1 MKIFFLFFIFSTN
14 LFSKLT
20 FEELDLIRSYSD
32 ADAKSIIQNGTSFCN
47 NYFKKNFSSSE
58 LNYQN
63 SFTCKFSKK
72 RNRFYIYM
80 LAVDKRDTISLKEF
94 CSDVLFSWP
103 DIYEHVDKKNLKFQK
118 KDYLSGFYIENFF
131 YDKVIDFSNN
141 YEDNQRIIS
150 NEINNFIL
158 KNRDNFSNNNKENNL
173 LIKNEIKKINKIYKK
188 IISGTITD
196 LDILI
201 NKILTDIVRYKIFV
215 NDIVNFKSYSC
226 NWIPGKDKDPYVKRE
241 KFSEFENI

>member
-1 MKIFFLFFIFSTN
+1 MKIFFLFLIFSTN

-20 FEELDLIRSYSD
+20 FEEIDLMRSYSD
-32 ADAKSIIQNGTSFCN
+32 ADAKSIIQNGTRFCN
-47 NYFKKNFSSSE
+47 DYFKKNFSSSE

-72 RNRFYIYM
+72 RNRFYVYM
-80 LAVDKRDTISLKEF
+80 LAIDKRDSNSLKEF
-94 CSDVLFSWP
+94 CSDILSTWP
-103 DIYEHVDKKNLKFQK
+103 DIYEHIDKKSLKFQK

-131 YDKVIDFSNN
+131 YDKVIDFS
-141 YEDNQRIIS
+141 DNFDDDQRIIS

-173 LIKNEIKKINKIYKK
+173 LIEKEIRKINKIYKK
-188 IISGTITD
+188 IISGTKTD

-201 NKILTDIVRYKIFV
+201 DQILTDIVRYKIFV

-226 NWIPGKDKDPYVKRE
+226 NWKPGKNLVPYVKRE

>member
-1 MKIFFLFFIFSTN
+1 MKILFICLIFSSN
-14 LFSKLT
+14 LILPIT
-20 FEELDLIRSYSD
+20 LEELDYIRAISD
-32 ADAKSIIQNGTSFCN
+32 NNSQSIIQNGTSFCN

-80 LAVDKRDTISLKEF
+80 LAVDKRDSISLKKF
-94 CSDVLFSWP
+94 CSDILFSWP
-103 DIYEHVDKKNLKFQK
+103 DIYEHIDKNFKFKK

-131 YDKVIDFSNN
+131 YDKVINFSDN
-141 YEDNQRIIS
+141 YENNQRIIR
-150 NEINNFIL
+150 NEIDNYIL
-158 KNRDNFSNNNKENNL
+158 KNRNNFSDNNKKNNL
-173 LIKNEIKKINKIYKK
+173 LIEKEIKKINKIYKK
-188 IISGTITD
+188 IISSTKTD
-196 LDILI
+196 LDTLI
-201 NKILTDIVRYKIFV
+201 DQILTDIVRYKIFV
-215 NDIVNFKSYSC
+215 NDVAKFKSYSC